1 MLPDPLPQVVVRAAT
16 PEDAPAC
23 GQILYNAF
31 STISAAHGF
40 PCDFPAPEAGIGVLS
55 TMFSNPGFY
64 CVVAEAEGRVV
75 GSNCLDERSTI
86 FGIGPITVDPSVQN
100 RSIGRKL
107 MQAVMDRAIGQGAA
121 GVRLVQ
127 AAFHNRS
134 LSLYAGL
141 GFDVRAPLSCMQ
153 GRTHQRSVPGCTV
166 RPAQLADLKVCEFV
180 SRQVLGFSRTAELAD
195 AIRHGTASVVERQGR
210 ITGYATVLAFFG
222 HATAETNLD
231 LEALIASVDSFGG
244 PGILVPSQNSGLFRW
259 CLANGLRVVEPLT
272 LMSIGLYIEPA
283 GAWLPSILF

>member
-1 MLPDPLPQVVVRAAT
+1 MLPKPLPQVVVRTAR
-16 PEDAPAC
+16 PEDARAC
-23 GQILYNAF
+23 GQICYDAF
-31 STISAAHGF
+31 STISGAHGF
-40 PCDFPAPEAGIGVLS
+40 PCDFPAPETAIGVFS
-55 TMFSNPGFY
+55 TMFSNAGFY
-64 CVVAEAEGRVV
+64 CVVAEAEDRIV

-86 FGIGPITVDPSVQN
+86 FGVGPITIDPGVQN
-100 RSIGRKL
+100 RGAGRML

-121 GVRLVQ
+121 GIRLVQ

-153 GRTHQRSVPGCTV
+153 GPTLQRNVPGCTV
-166 RPAQLADLKVCEFV
+166 RPAQLADVDVCDNL
-180 SRQVLGFSRTAELAD
+180 SRQVHGFSRTVELTE
-195 AIRHGTASVVERQGR
+195 AIQQGTASVVERGGR

-259 CLANGLRVVEPLT
+259 CLENGLRVVQPMT
-272 LMSIGLYIEPA
+272 LMSVGLYSEPA

>member
-1 MLPDPLPQVVVRAAT
+1 MSSPSPEVTIRRAT
-16 PEDAPAC
+16 PEDTAEC
-23 GQILYNAF
+23 GRICYDAF
-31 STISAAHGF
+31 STINAAHGF
-40 PCDFPAPEAGIGVLS
+40 PCDFPGPEAASGVIS
-55 TMFSNPGFY
+55 MIFSHPGYY
-64 CVVAEAEGRVV
+64 CVVAEYGGRIV

-86 FGIGPITVDPSVQN
+86 SGIGPITIEPGVQN
-100 RSIGRKL
+100 RGAGRML
-107 MQAVMDRAIGQGAA
+107 MQAVMDRAIGKGAA
-121 GVRLVQ
+121 GIRLVQ

-153 GRTHQRSVPGCTV
+153 GRSIQRNVPGCTV
-166 RPAQLADLKVCEFV
+166 RPARLADVNACGTL
-180 SRQVLGFSRTAELAD
+180 SRQVHGFSRTVELTE
-195 AIRHGTASVVERQGR
+195 AIQQGTASVVERNGR

-231 LEALIASVDSFGG
+231 LEALIASGDSFGG

-259 CLANGLRVVEPLT
+259 CLANGLQVVQPLT
-272 LMSIGLYIEPA
+272 LMTVGLYNEPA

>member
-1 MLPDPLPQVVVRAAT
+1 MIPSSLPQVAVRTAK
-16 PEDAPAC
+16 PEDAPTC
-23 GQILYNAF
+23 GQICYDAF
-31 STISAAHGF
+31 STISGAHGF
-40 PCDFPAPEAGIGVLS
+40 PCDFPAPEVAVGVLS

-64 CVVAEAEGRVV
+64 CVVAEVEGRIV

-86 FGIGPITVDPSVQN
+86 SGVGPITIDPGVQN
-100 RSIGRKL
+100 RGIGRML
-107 MQAVMDRAIGQGAA
+107 MQAVMNRAIEKGAA
-121 GVRLVQ
+121 GIRLVQ

-153 GRTHQRSVPGCTV
+153 GRSIQRNVPGCTV
-166 RPAQLADLKVCEFV
+166 RPAQLADVDVCDIL
-180 SRQVLGFSRTAELAD
+180 SRQVHGFSRSVELAE
-195 AIRHGTASVVERQGR
+195 AIQHGTASVVERDGR

-231 LEALIASVDSFGG
+231 LEALIASGDSFGG

-259 CLANGLRVVEPLT
+259 CLANGLQVVQPLT
-272 LMSIGLYIEPA
+272 LMTVGLYNEPA